1 MSQQVTSEL
10 KKLSA
15 IANDLELSGELRTDA
30 TKSIGSIGTH
40 EALLA
45 LLELAAN
52 ESLNINERD
61 LALKQAREILKKSRP

>member
-61 LALKQAREILKKSRP
+61 LALKQAREILKKSRS